1 MQSRKKITKKS
12 KIITRRYFDYAAATP
27 VDPLVQKKM
36 QTYDAWLF
44 HNAGTIYKE
53 GVLAEQALEDARA
66 RMATMLHA
74 MPEEVIFTSGG
85 TESDNLALYGIL
97 RAYQGKKKPHMIFS
111 AIEHS
116 AVYEWAVRMVERKE
130 IEVTYLPV
138 DTEGQVDLKILKESI
153 RPETVLIS
161 IQYVNSETGTIQPVK
176 DISRIMRKYRKEH
189 ESVYPYFHT
198 DAAQA
203 PLYIPIHLDTLG
215 VDLLS
220 LNGSKIYGPHLGS
233 LVVRRGVLFEP
244 LFYGGTQEH
253 GRRAGTVHVSA
264 VLGFVEALSL
274 ADSRREKD
282 ALRLGKQRASLV
294 DKLAQFRHVHLL
306 GNSDTTTPAHVFISV
321 DQYPSELLVLEL
333 DARGIAV
340 SSQSACTVGG
350 GEISRVHTAVMQ
362 GADHTA
368 GTIRITIGRMTT
380 SSDIQ
385 ALIQALK
392 DIFKK
397 YTEWYG
403 NTK

>member
-12 KIITRRYFDYAAATP
+12 QIITRRYFDYAAATP

-36 QTYDAWLF
+36 QTYDTWLF

-53 GVLAEQALEDARA
+53 GVLADQALADARA
-66 RMATMLHA
+66 RMATIVHA
-74 MPEEVIFTSGG
+74 MPEEIIFTSGG

-111 AIEHS
+111 DIEHS
-116 AVYEWAVRMVERKE
+116 AVYEWAVRMVDRKE
-130 IEVTYLPV
+130 IEATYIPV
-138 DTEGQVDLKILKESI
+138 DTEGQVDLRILKESI

-176 DISRIMRKYRKEH
+176 DISRIVRKYRKEH

-203 PLYIPIHLDTLG
+203 PLYMPIHLDTLG
-215 VDLLS
+215 ADLLS
-220 LNGSKIYGPHLGS
+220 LNGSKIYGPHLGA
-233 LVVRRGVLFEP
+233 LLVRRGVLFEP
-244 LFYGGTQEH
+244 LFYGGTQEN
-253 GRRAGTVHVSA
+253 GMRAGTVNVSA

-282 ALRLGKQRASLV
+282 TRRLGKQRASLV
-294 DKLAQFRHVHLL
+294 DKLAQFQHVHIL
-306 GNSDTTTPAHVFISV
+306 GNSDTTTPAHVFMSV
-321 DQYPSELLVLEL
+321 DGYPSDLLVLEL

-350 GEISRVHTAVMQ
+350 GEISRVQTVVTQ
-362 GADHTA
+362 GTDHTA
-368 GTIRITIGRMTT
+368 GTIRITLGRMTT
-380 SSDIQ
+380 SNDIQ
-385 ALIQALK
+385 VLIQALK